1 VNRHAHGGRL
11 DRYRP
16 WFLAAALYNAAWGG
30 LVVLAP
36 AAVLDLVGMPG
47 AATLPFWQVV
57 GMMVLV
63 FAPGYWWASRDPWA
77 HRHLVLIGAI
87 GKVLGVAGFI
97 VAATSGLLPWSFGLI
112 VLFNDLVW
120 LPVFGA
126 FVFTVARITSWRALL
141 TGAVFLL

>member
-1 VNRHAHGGRL
+1 MRHDDVTL
-11 DRYRP
+11 NRYRR

-36 AAVLDLVGMPG
+36 AAVLDMVGMPG
-47 AATLPFWQVV
+47 LATLPFWQVV

-87 GKVLGVAGFI
+87 GKVLGVVGFI
-97 VAATSGLLPWSFGLI
+97 VAATGGLLPWSFGLI
-112 VLFNDLVW
+112 VLFNDLIW

-126 FVFTVARITSWRALL
+126 FVFTTARRTSWRMLL